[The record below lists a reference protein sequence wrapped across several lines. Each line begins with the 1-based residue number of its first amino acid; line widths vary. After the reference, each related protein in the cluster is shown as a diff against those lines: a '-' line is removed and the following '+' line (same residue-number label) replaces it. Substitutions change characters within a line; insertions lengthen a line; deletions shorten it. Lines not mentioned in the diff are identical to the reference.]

1 MSMTLIS
8 VNVAL
13 PAEMP
18 HGAGTVV
25 TGIFKRPVAGAVAVR
40 TLNLDGDGQ
49 ADLVNH
55 GGESKAVY
63 AYALEH
69 YDYWKQA
76 LGRPAMPHGQ
86 FGENLT
92 IAGLDEALLCV
103 GDQLAIGS
111 ALFAITQPRV
121 PCFKLGIRMADKNM
135 PRLFAES
142 LRTGVYLRVLEEG
155 TVEASDPVH
164 VVSKD
169 PKRLSI
175 KSLFDAYLK
184 PADLNARALLKRA
197 IEVPGLSPEWR
208 EHITRRLAR
217 RVAPASL
224 TRGL

>member
-13 PAEMP
+13 PAETP
-18 HGAGTVV
+18 HGDSSVM

-40 TLNLDGDGQ
+40 KLNLDGDGQ
-49 ADLVNH
+49 ADLVHH
-55 GGESKAVY
+55 GGASKAVY

-69 YDYWKQA
+69 YDYWQQR

-103 GDQLAIGS
+103 GDQLGIGD

-121 PCFKLGIRMADKNM
+121 PCFKLGIRMADKHM

-155 TVEASDPVH
+155 TVEAGNSVR

-169 PKRLSI
+169 PTRLSI
-175 KSLFDAYLK
+175 RSLFDAYLK
-184 PADLNARALLKRA
+184 PNDVEARALLKQA

-208 EHITRRLAR
+208 THITQRLAR
-217 RVAPASL
+217 RTDPASIASTL
-224 TRGL
+224 